1 LHCQVKVI
9 GLVILRQELVLS
21 HFTHQA
27 SDIDIRV
34 MASVFARL
42 AVAPDVSL
50 QRGDA
55 PAQGKDEWLMHG
67 QPVSKTALCEL
78 AVQLSLELLELQKS
92 SPDLLR
98 AGLSL
103 AILLSLTLPSGF

>member
-1 LHCQVKVI
+1 
-9 GLVILRQELVLS
+9 
-21 HFTHQA
+21 
-27 SDIDIRV
+27 
-34 MASVFARL
+34 MASVLARL

-67 QPVSKTALCEL
+67 EPVSETALCEL